1 MRRQAPIQSRIGV
14 LTVFVLLTLLPAA
27 VTIAVVWTATP
38 ALAQGTFYVGPH
50 VGIQKESGAEESN
63 HLFGATARL
72 KLLPF
77 LGVEGATSYRQE
89 QQAGDGLTI
98 RTWPV
103 LVSGLLYPLPFLY
116 GGVGAGWYH
125 TTFDY
130 AGNINGMGFDDFTE
144 QEFGWHL
151 AVGAEVP
158 ASPWLSL
165 MADVRW
171 VYLDYEFADLPDAVT
186 EEVPADHRLIT
197 LGLLFRL

>member
-1 MRRQAPIQSRIGV
+1 
-14 LTVFVLLTLLPAA
+14 
-27 VTIAVVWTATP
+27 
-38 ALAQGTFYVGPH
+38 
-50 VGIQKESGAEESN
+50 
-63 HLFGATARL
+63 
-72 KLLPF
+72 
-77 LGVEGATSYRQE
+77 
-89 QQAGDGLTI
+89 
-98 RTWPV
+98 
-103 LVSGLLYPLPFLY
+103 
-116 GGVGAGWYH
+116 
-125 TTFDY
+125 
-130 AGNINGMGFDDFTE
+130 MGFDDFTE